1 MQAIVNDQRKS
12 LRNIIAREMLVNTLI
27 HWEFTSP
34 YIAKFVIEK
43 ERMYVENAN
52 RAIGEGVITPENLE
66 PNPKNPIV
74 ASFFRNIG
82 YSDQLSSG
90 VRNLFKYVKLYSRK
104 EPEFKEGDVFR
115 IMVPLNEA
123 YSFDAGS
130 IEQKNADKV
139 PISADKMPVNLD
151 GLPIAYREI
160 ELTEQQ
166 LLIVRYLQ
174 KYRSIT
180 SGKAGEVLGIKQ
192 RRARD
197 ILRELV
203 EKGILL
209 KQGSYKNTA
218 YVLNGKQ

>member
-1 MQAIVNDQRKS
+1 
-12 LRNIIAREMLVNTLI
+12 
-27 HWEFTSP
+27 
-34 YIAKFVIEK
+34 
-43 ERMYVENAN
+43 
-52 RAIGEGVITPENLE
+52 
-66 PNPKNPIV
+66 
-74 ASFFRNIG
+74 
-82 YSDQLSSG
+82 
-90 VRNLFKYVKLYSRK
+90 
-104 EPEFKEGDVFR
+104 
-115 IMVPLNEA
+115 
-123 YSFDAGS
+123 
-130 IEQKNADKV
+130 
-139 PISADKMPVNLD
+139 MPVNLD

-192 RRARD
+192 RGARD

-209 KQGSYKNTA
+209 KQGSYKNTV

>member
-1 MQAIVNDQRKS
+1 MRHIP
-12 LRNIIAREMLVNTLI
+12 LMLEALNR
-27 HWEFTSP
+27 
-34 YIAKFVIEK
+34 
-43 ERMYVENAN
+43 RM
-52 RAIGEGVITPENLE
+52 
-66 PNPKNPIV
+66 
-74 ASFFRNIG
+74 
-82 YSDQLSSG
+82 
-90 VRNLFKYVKLYSRK
+90 
-104 EPEFKEGDVFR
+104 
-115 IMVPLNEA
+115 
-123 YSFDAGS
+123 
-130 IEQKNADKV
+130 

-174 KYRSIT
+174 NYRSIT

-209 KQGSYKNTA
+209 KQGSYKNTV